1 MPLPNQ
7 EGYGLRV
14 GLMTARKQRK
24 MDQPNSVPLMSQ
36 QTQPYNTLPTADAV
50 QRRLVQVLFV
60 GVFMAALDSAIV
72 GPVLPALRAA
82 FGIDNRTA
90 GLLSTV
96 FSLSSLCSTALM
108 AYFSDRHGR
117 RPVYLASVAL
127 FAMGSLCIAAAPSF
141 DLLLVGRAIQGIGAG
156 GIAPVA
162 SAVIGDV
169 FASERRGR
177 ILGLMG
183 ATHGMAFVLGPP
195 LATVLTSTLGWRWL
209 FLVNIPVALIV
220 LWLGARSLPRQ
231 HTSTAPGPIDL
242 AGITVTL
249 LFLLSLVMGISR
261 LADSATGVLLWPW
274 FLAASGVLLPALVV
288 IEKRQ
293 VQPLIPMDLFANRQL
308 AFAYVLTLGVGF
320 SMGGIVFL
328 STIAMLA
335 YGVNVDYAGL
345 ALLPLVLCSLVGSM
359 AAGRLLNRLGARN
372 MVIFGFGLLTLG
384 YLQSAVPQTGF
395 AAFVVASVLVGIG
408 LGVVVS
414 GALRTIAID
423 EAPQALRGTAQ
434 GLINIFNAVGT
445 LLAVTCI
452 SAIADFEGGEL
463 TGFGHAYLALGLS
476 MFVMLLMALGL
487 KRNSTKSAA
496 EPTSSV
502 GT

>member
-1 MPLPNQ
+1 M
-7 EGYGLRV
+7 
-14 GLMTARKQRK
+14 A
-24 MDQPNSVPLMSQ
+24 SQ
-36 QTQPYNTLPTADAV
+36 QIQAPAYLPADDAA

-90 GLLSTV
+90 GLLTTV

-127 FAMGSLCIAAAPSF
+127 FAFGSLCIAAAPSF

-156 GIAPVA
+156 GITPVA
-162 SAVIGDV
+162 SAVIGDA
-169 FASERRGR
+169 FTAERRGR

-209 FLVNIPVALIV
+209 FLVNLPVALVV
-220 LWLGARSLPRQ
+220 LYLGARSLPRQ
-231 HTSTAPGPIDL
+231 RTDAAPAPIDL
-242 AGITVTL
+242 TGITVTL
-249 LFLLSLVMGISR
+249 LFLLCLVMGISR
-261 LADSATGVLLWPW
+261 LPDSATGILLWPW
-274 FLAASGVLLPALVV
+274 FLGASVALLAALLV

-293 VQPLIPMDLFANRQL
+293 AQPLIPIDLFANRQL
-308 AFAYVLTLGVGF
+308 AFVYALTLGVGF

-328 STIAMLA
+328 TSIATLA
-335 YGVNVDYAGL
+335 YGVSVEHAGL
-345 ALLPLVLCSLVGSM
+345 ALLPLVLCSMVGSM
-359 AAGRLLNRLGARN
+359 AAGRMLNRLGARN
-372 MVIFGFGLLTLG
+372 MVIFGFSLLTLG

-395 AAFVVASVLVGIG
+395 TAFVLASVLVGMG

-423 EAPQALRGTAQ
+423 EAPQAQRGTAQ

-452 SAIADFEGGEL
+452 SAMADFEGGEL
-463 TGFGHAYLALGLS
+463 TGFSQAYLAQGLS
-476 MFVMLLMALGL
+476 MFVMLLMAFGL
-487 KRNSTKSAA
+487 KKRSTEYVAGK
-496 EPTSSV
+496 T
-502 GT
+502 T

>member
-1 MPLPNQ
+1 MADPKIRCLC
-7 EGYGLRV
+7 
-14 GLMTARKQRK
+14 TK
-24 MDQPNSVPLMSQ
+24 DQPNSDTSMSQ
-36 QTQPYNTLPTADAV
+36 QQTPISLPDGDPA
-50 QRRLVQVLFV
+50 QSRLVKVLFV

-72 GPVLPALRAA
+72 GPVLPALIAV

-90 GLLSTV
+90 GLITTV

-127 FAMGSLCIAAAPSF
+127 FAIGSLIIAAAPDF
-141 DLLLVGRAIQGIGAG
+141 DTLLVGRAIQGIGAG

-169 FASERRGR
+169 FTAERRGR
-177 ILGLMG
+177 ILGLVG

-209 FLVNIPVALIV
+209 FLVNIPVALVV
-220 LWLGARSLPRQ
+220 LWWGALSLPSQR
-231 HTSTAPGPIDL
+231 TRAAPGHIDL
-242 AGITVTL
+242 AGITCTL
-249 LFLLSLVMGISR
+249 LFLLCLVLGISR
-261 LADSATGVLLWPW
+261 LPDSATAMVLWPW
-274 FLAASGVLLPALVV
+274 FLAASGALLVALVV
-288 IEKRQ
+288 IEKHQ
-293 VQPLIPMDLFANRQL
+293 AQPLIPIELFANRQL

-328 STIAMLA
+328 TTIATLA
-335 YGVNVDYAGL
+335 YGVSVESAGL
-345 ALLPLVLCSLVGSM
+345 ALLPLVLCSMVGSM
-359 AAGRLLNRLGARN
+359 AAGRLLNRLGARS
-372 MVIFGFGLLTLG
+372 MVIFGFGMLTLG
-384 YLQSAVPQTGF
+384 YLQSAMPQTGF
-395 AAFVVASVLVGIG
+395 TAFLIATVLVGIG
-408 LGVVVS
+408 VGVVVS

-423 EAPQALRGTAQ
+423 EAPPAQRGTAQ

-463 TGFGHAYLALGLS
+463 TAFSHAYLALAVS
-476 MFVMLLMALGL
+476 MLMMLLVAFGL
-487 KRNSTKSAA
+487 KKKSTQPA
-496 EPTSSV
+496 
-502 GT
+502 

>member
-1 MPLPNQ
+1 
-7 EGYGLRV
+7 
-14 GLMTARKQRK
+14 
-24 MDQPNSVPLMSQ
+24 MSQ
-36 QTQPYNTLPTADAV
+36 QTHPSTTLPAADAV
-50 QRRLVQVLFV
+50 QGRLVQVLFV

-72 GPVLPALRAA
+72 GPILPALRAD

-96 FSLSSLCSTALM
+96 FALSSMCSTALM

-117 RPVYLASVAL
+117 RPVYLVSVAL
-127 FAMGSLCIAAAPSF
+127 FAIGSMCIAAAPSF
-141 DLLLVGRAIQGIGAG
+141 DLLLLSRAIQGIGAG

-169 FASERRGR
+169 FSAERRGR
-177 ILGLMG
+177 ILGLIG

-209 FLVNIPVALIV
+209 FLVNIPIALVV
-220 LWLGARSLPRQ
+220 LWWGGRSLPSQRTQ
-231 HTSTAPGPIDL
+231 AAPGPVDI
-242 AGITVTL
+242 AGITLTL
-249 LFLLSLVMGISR
+249 LFLLCLVLGISR
-261 LADSATGVLLWPW
+261 LPDSATGLLLWPW
-274 FLAASGVLLPALVV
+274 FLAASGLLLASLVV

-293 VQPLIPMDLFANRQL
+293 AQPLVPMDLFANRQL
-308 AFAYVLTLGVGF
+308 ACAYVLTLGVGF
-320 SMGGIVFL
+320 SMGGIIFL
-328 STIAMLA
+328 TTVANLA
-335 YGVNVDYAGL
+335 YGISIEYAGL
-345 ALLPLVLCSLVGSM
+345 ALMPLVVCSMVGSM

-395 AAFVVASVLVGIG
+395 TAFVVASVLVGIG

-414 GALRTIAID
+414 GALRSIAID
-423 EAPQALRGTAQ
+423 EAPPALRGTAQ

-452 SAIADFEGGEL
+452 SAIADFEGGKL
-463 TGFGHAYLALGLS
+463 AGFGHAYLALGLS
-476 MFVMLLMALGL
+476 MLVMLFVALGL
-487 KRNSTKSAA
+487 QRKSAKTMA

-502 GT
+502 GTSRGQ

>member
-1 MPLPNQ
+1 MNLP
-7 EGYGLRV
+7 
-14 GLMTARKQRK
+14 A
-24 MDQPNSVPLMSQ
+24 
-36 QTQPYNTLPTADAV
+36 ADAV
-50 QRRLVQVLFV
+50 PRGLVQVLFI

-90 GLLSTV
+90 GLLTTV

-127 FAMGSLCIAAAPSF
+127 FAIGSLCIAAAPSF
-141 DLLLVGRAIQGIGAG
+141 DQLLIGRAIQGIGAG

-169 FASERRGR
+169 FTAERRGR
-177 ILGLMG
+177 ILGLIG

-209 FLVNIPVALIV
+209 FLVNIPVALVV
-220 LWLGARSLPRQ
+220 LWLGSRSLPHQR
-231 HTSTAPGPIDL
+231 TLAAPGPIDL

-249 LFLLSLVMGISR
+249 LFLLCLVMGISR
-261 LADSATGVLLWPW
+261 LPDSATGMLLWPW
-274 FLAASGVLLPALVV
+274 FLAASGVLLAALVF

-293 VQPLIPMDLFANRQL
+293 AQALVPIELFSNRQL
-308 AFAYVLTLGVGF
+308 SCAYVLTLGVGF

-328 STIAMLA
+328 TSIATLA
-335 YGVNVDYAGL
+335 YGVSVEHAGL
-345 ALLPLVLCSLVGSM
+345 ALLPLVLCSMVGSM
-359 AAGRLLNRLGARN
+359 AAGRLLNRLGARK
-372 MVIFGFGLLTLG
+372 MVIFGFSLLTLG
-384 YLQSAVPQTGF
+384 YLQSALPQTGF
-395 AAFVVASVLVGIG
+395 AAFLAASVLVGIG

-423 EAPQALRGTAQ
+423 EAPPHLRGTAQ

-452 SAIADFEGGEL
+452 SAIADLDGGEL
-463 TGFGHAYLALGLS
+463 RGFGHAYLALGLS
-476 MFVMLLMALGL
+476 MLLMLLMAFGL
-487 KRNSTKSAA
+487 KSKSS
-496 EPTSSV
+496 ETVSGPPP
-502 GT
+502 

>member
-1 MPLPNQ
+1 
-7 EGYGLRV
+7 
-14 GLMTARKQRK
+14 
-24 MDQPNSVPLMSQ
+24 MSQ
-36 QTQPYNTLPTADAV
+36 QTQAPSTSPDADAR

-60 GVFMAALDSAIV
+60 GVFMAALDAAIV

-82 FGIDNRTA
+82 FGVDNRTV

-96 FSLSSLCSTALM
+96 FSLSSMCSTALM

-127 FAMGSLCIAAAPSF
+127 FAIGSLCIAAAPSF
-141 DLLLVGRAIQGIGAG
+141 DMLLVARAIQGIGAG

-169 FASERRGR
+169 FTAERRGR
-177 ILGLMG
+177 ILGLIG

-195 LATVLTSTLGWRWL
+195 LATLLTSTLGWRWL
-209 FLVNIPVALIV
+209 FLVNIPVALVV
-220 LWLGARSLPRQ
+220 LVLGARSLPGQR
-231 HTSTAPGPIDL
+231 SAGALGPIDA
-242 AGITVTL
+242 AGIAVTL
-249 LFLLSLVMGISR
+249 MFLLCLVMGISR
-261 LADSATGVLLWPW
+261 LPDSATGLLLWPW
-274 FLAASGVLLPALVV
+274 FLAASGVLLAALVV

-293 VQPLIPMDLFANRQL
+293 AQALIPIALFANPQL
-308 AFAYVLTLGVGF
+308 AYTYMLTLGVGF

-328 STIAMLA
+328 TTIATLA
-335 YGVNVDYAGL
+335 YGVSVERAGL
-345 ALLPLVLCSLVGSM
+345 ALLPLVLCSMVGSM
-359 AAGRLLNRLGARN
+359 AAGRLLHRLGSRN
-372 MVIFGFGLLTLG
+372 MVIFGFALLTLG

-395 AAFVVASVLVGIG
+395 TAFVLASVLVGIG

-414 GALRTIAID
+414 GALRAIAID
-423 EAPQALRGTAQ
+423 EAPPALRGAAQ

-463 TGFGHAYLALGLS
+463 TGFGRAYLAVGLS
-476 MFVMLLMALGL
+476 MLVMLVLAFGL
-487 KRNSTKSAA
+487 KGKLNA
-496 EPTSSV
+496 SV
-502 GT
+502 

>member
-1 MPLPNQ
+1 
-7 EGYGLRV
+7 
-14 GLMTARKQRK
+14 
-24 MDQPNSVPLMSQ
+24 MSQ
-36 QTQPYNTLPTADAV
+36 QTHLPLPMPAADAA
-50 QRRLVQVLFV
+50 QRRLVQVLFI

-72 GPVLPALRAA
+72 GPVLPALREA
-82 FGIDNRTA
+82 FVVDNRSA
-90 GLLSTV
+90 GLLTTV

-127 FAMGSLCIAAAPSF
+127 FAIGSVCIAAAPSF
-141 DLLLVGRAIQGIGAG
+141 DLLLLGRVIQGIGAG

-169 FASERRGR
+169 FTAERRGR
-177 ILGLMG
+177 ILGLIG
-183 ATHGMAFVLGPP
+183 ATHGIAFVLGPP

-209 FLVNIPVALIV
+209 FLVNIPVALVV

-231 HTSTAPGPIDL
+231 HSVAAPGPVDL

-249 LFLLSLVMGISR
+249 VFLLCLVMGISR
-261 LADSATGVLLWPW
+261 LPDSATGMLLWPW
-274 FLAASGVLLPALVV
+274 FLAASGVLLAALVA

-293 VQPLIPMDLFANRQL
+293 AQPLIPMGLFANRQL

-328 STIAMLA
+328 TTIATLA
-335 YGVNVDYAGL
+335 YGVSVAHAGL
-345 ALLPLVLCSLVGSM
+345 SLLPLVLCSMVGSM
-359 AAGRLLNRLGARN
+359 AAGRLLNRMGARN

-395 AAFVVASVLVGIG
+395 TAFVVASVLVGIG

-423 EAPQALRGTAQ
+423 EAPPALRGTAQ

-452 SAIADFEGGEL
+452 SAIADLYGGEL
-463 TGFGHAYLALGLS
+463 TGFGHAYLVLGLS
-476 MFVMLLMALGL
+476 MLVMLLVAFGL
-487 KRNSTKSAA
+487 KRISTESVAA
-496 EPTSSV
+496 PTSSESP
-502 GT
+502 

>member
-1 MPLPNQ
+1 MASHVCAPKTKNDP
-7 EGYGLRV
+7 
-14 GLMTARKQRK
+14 
-24 MDQPNSVPLMSQ
+24 PNSVTLMSQ
-36 QTQPYNTLPTADAV
+36 QTQTPPSLPAADAL
-50 QRRLVQVLFV
+50 QRRLVQVLFI

-72 GPVLPALRAA
+72 GPVLPALREA
-82 FGIDNRTA
+82 FSVDNRTA
-90 GLLSTV
+90 GLLTTV
-96 FSLSSLCSTALM
+96 FSLSSMCSTALM

-127 FAMGSLCIAAAPSF
+127 FAIGSLLIAAAPSF
-141 DLLLVGRAIQGIGAG
+141 DLLLVGRVIQGIGAG

-169 FASERRGR
+169 FTAERRGR
-177 ILGLMG
+177 ILGLSG

-209 FLVNIPVALIV
+209 FLVNLPVALVV
-220 LWLGARSLPRQ
+220 LWLGARSLPNQR
-231 HTSTAPGPIDL
+231 TSAPPGPIDM
-242 AGITVTL
+242 AGITTTL
-249 LFLLSLVMGISR
+249 LFLLFLVMGISR
-261 LADSATGVLLWPW
+261 LPDSATGLLLWPW
-274 FLAASGVLLPALVV
+274 FLAASAVLLIALVV

-293 VQPLIPMDLFANRQL
+293 TQPLIPIDLFANRQL
-308 AFAYVLTLGVGF
+308 ACAYVLTLGVGF

-328 STIAMLA
+328 TTIATLA
-335 YGVNVDYAGL
+335 YGISVESAGL
-345 ALLPLVLCSLVGSM
+345 ALLPLVLCSMVGSM
-359 AAGRLLNRLGARN
+359 AAGRLLNRLGARS

-395 AAFVVASVLVGIG
+395 TAFLIASVLIGMG

-423 EAPQALRGTAQ
+423 EAPPAQRGTAQ

-445 LLAVTCI
+445 LLAVTFI

-463 TGFGHAYLALGLS
+463 TGFGHAYLALALS
-476 MFVMLLMALGL
+476 MLVMLLVAFGL
-487 KRNSTKSAA
+487 KKNRPNLRLGRPLQS
-496 EPTSSV
+496 EHNPDHH
-502 GT
+502 